1 MKQAPVKTEHKIIL
15 DWISKDASVLD
26 LGCGDGEL
34 LALLISEKQ
43 VHAQGIELSETAIHR
58 CVAQGLSVFQQD
70 IDTGLSEY
78 ADNSFDYVILNQTL
92 QQVKKPDFVL
102 KEALRVGK
110 KVIVGFPNFV
120 QASARLQIFFKG
132 RVPVTKALPY
142 EWYDTPNLHFLG
154 IADFKD
160 YCKKRNIHIED
171 SAFIRKNAKL
181 GCFQTCLRKLDYFF
195 YPHDNLIF
203 PKLFKG
209 NWNNCCCVATT
220 TQF

>member
-1 MKQAPVKTEHKIIL
+1 MKQAPIKTEHKIIL

-34 LALLISEKQ
+34 LALLVSEKQ

-58 CVAQGLSVFQQD
+58 CVALGLSVFQQD

-78 ADNSFDYVILNQTL
+78 ADSSFDYVILNQTL

-110 KVIVGFPNFV
+110 KAIVGFPNFV

-154 IADFKD
+154 ITDFKD

-171 SAFIRKNAKL
+171 SAFIRKK
-181 GCFQTCLRKLDYFF
+181 GTV
-195 YPHDNLIF
+195 
-203 PKLFKG
+203 KLFPNLFAEIGLFLLK
-209 NWNNCCCVATT
+209 AT
-220 TQF
+220 

>member
-1 MKQAPVKTEHKIIL
+1 MKQVPVKAEHKIIL
-15 DWISKDASVLD
+15 NWINKESSVLD

-34 LALLISEKQ
+34 LALLVKEKQ
-43 VHAQGIELSETAIHR
+43 VHAQGIELSEESIHR

-92 QQVKKPDFVL
+92 QQVKKPDFAL

-120 QASARLQIFFKG
+120 NASARVQIFFKG

-142 EWYDTPNLHFLG
+142 EWHDTPNLHFLG

-160 YCKKRNIHIED
+160 YCKKRKIKIEK
-171 SAFIRKNAKL
+171 SAYISKNKEIKP
-181 GCFQTCLRKLDYFF
+181 F
-195 YPHDNLIF
+195 PNLLAEIG
-203 PKLFKG
+203 LFVCSKQ
-209 NWNNCCCVATT
+209 VD
-220 TQF
+220 